1 MSTFHEQAM
10 SFVYQQVLHRLTGFF
25 SRHERIAL
33 QLLIQRLLVA
43 AGGVERIGQFRVM
56 VVHEGGKESAYT
68 LAFLR
73 AAQLSIAAR
82 SPVTFMLR
90 LAVLRQPRLTA
101 SVMTRFHHQCNE
113 LFLYDDD
120 RVELLQVDDTGAH
133 PITRHTPFN
142 ELSPV
147 ASRQDVLMWG
157 HVSEGDA
164 RATFLYG
171 DLLSRAALFQ
181 TAYRWGGVVNA
192 LIDRRPPP
200 HLGEYAHWMIKVAQR
215 LGLCTASPP
224 DDVLSAAL
232 DMCRQLDQ
240 ASRLMMPPHSIP
252 DQRPVSAAPRGELA
266 VINVFDCLSCEMEI
280 LNSEALHFTE
290 GQLNAPGVNI
300 EEPQT
305 AVVLVEAHMQGLR
318 HRYTEAGDYCS
329 GVSLYLQSLAK
340 QNECNPRYK
349 GQLTGVIAS
358 AFNTPKRIQK
368 LRIQITQYL
377 NDLYNLSDE
386 HIRCFIQ
393 SPFVEQGGQ
402 LESFVQRNYPDNLP
416 LLNELHHALQAQPD
430 ACARHAGWLET
441 ISGLPMKSL
450 QALYTLRKIDLA
462 EGTTL
467 IDILASHDPGKRRG

>member
-43 AGGVERIGQFRVM
+43 AGGIERIGQFRVM

-82 SPVTFMLR
+82 APVTFMLR

-101 SVMTRFHHQCNE
+101 SVMARFHNQCNE

-120 RVELLQVDDTGAH
+120 RVELLQVDETGAH
-133 PITRHTPFN
+133 PVTRHTPFS
-142 ELSPV
+142 ECPPEAGKL
-147 ASRQDVLMWG
+147 DVLMWG

-164 RATFLYG
+164 RATFLYS
-171 DLLSRAALFQ
+171 DLLSRAPLFQ
-181 TAYRWGGVVNA
+181 TAYRWGGAVNA

-200 HLGEYAHWMIKVAQR
+200 HLGEYAHWMLKVAEQ
-215 LGLCTASPP
+215 LGHCEASST
-224 DDVLSAAL
+224 DDVLPAAL
-232 DMCRQLDQ
+232 DMCLKLEK
-240 ASRLMMPPHSIP
+240 ASRSILHPQSIP
-252 DQRPVSAAPRGELA
+252 AETPALSAGSEWV
-266 VINVFDCLSCEMEI
+266 VINVFDCLSCEVEV
-280 LNSEALHFTE
+280 LNSEALNFTE
-290 GQLNAPGVNI
+290 GHINAAGVNI
-300 EEPQT
+300 EEPQA
-305 AVVLVEAHMQGLR
+305 AVILVEAHVQGLR
-318 HRYTEAGDYCS
+318 HVYTEAGDYCS
-329 GVSLYLQSLAK
+329 GVSSYLHALVWE
-340 QNECNPRYK
+340 NECNSRYK
-349 GQLTGVIAS
+349 GQLVSVIAG

-368 LRIQITQYL
+368 LRQQMADYL
-377 NDLYNLSDE
+377 NDLYNVKDE
-386 HIRCFIQ
+386 QISCFIQ

-402 LESFVQRNYPDNLP
+402 LAAFVQRNYPDKLP
-416 LLNELHHALQAQPD
+416 WVPDLHDALQAHPQ
-430 ACARHAGWLET
+430 ACARQAAWLET
-441 ISGLPMKSL
+441 VSGLPLKSL

-467 IDILASHDPGKRRG
+467 IDLMGSHDPARRSR